1 VTSHALLVICGF
13 QPRPKKI
20 LLIKGFAMTTHTTG
34 RLLGYRAV
42 MMACLANG
50 TLSTV
55 KIIGQSIVFNVP
67 HK

>member
-1 VTSHALLVICGF
+1 VTSHALLVIRGI

-20 LLIKGFAMTTHTTG
+20 LLIKGFAMTTYTTG

-50 TLSTV
+50 TLFAV
-55 KIIGQSIVFNVP
+55 KIIGQFIVLNLFY
-67 HK
+67 K